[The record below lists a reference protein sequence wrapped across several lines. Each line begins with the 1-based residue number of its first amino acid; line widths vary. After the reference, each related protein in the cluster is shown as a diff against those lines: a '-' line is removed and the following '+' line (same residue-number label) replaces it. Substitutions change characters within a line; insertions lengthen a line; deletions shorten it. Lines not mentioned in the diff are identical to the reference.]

1 MLLLALVLLGVA
13 CGQTIPAVYY
23 VGVSLPFAALG

>member
-1 MLLLALVLLGVA
+1 MMLLALVLLGVA

-23 VGVSLPFAALG
+23 VGVAALLPCPI